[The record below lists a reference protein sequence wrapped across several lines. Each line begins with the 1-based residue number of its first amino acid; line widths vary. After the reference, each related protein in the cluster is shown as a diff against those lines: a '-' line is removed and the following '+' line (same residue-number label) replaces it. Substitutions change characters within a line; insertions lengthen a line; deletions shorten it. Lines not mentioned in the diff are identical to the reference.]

1 MKKLALMAFGLALVV
16 GMTGVACA
24 TPVDFDLAG
33 SSGGSSVTVNE
44 NVWFADLDAKLVNG
58 LDCQIFTL
66 SDGQTQAVE
75 FFTLKASGILGGTY
89 SIAATLAF
97 DSPDIAANGTGGGLF
112 GTIFGI
118 ISGGTLF
125 WDQTTM
131 PDLFSIAGNLISIN
145 FENGIKFGCG
155 DTATVHAYIKNHGGC
170 PDPTPTPEP
179 ASLLLL
185 GAGLAGLGYIRR
197 KKMRTRD

>member
-1 MKKLALMAFGLALVV
+1 MKKLALVAFGLALVV

-44 NVWFADLDAKLVNG
+44 NVWLAKLDAKLVTG
-58 LDCQIFTL
+58 LDCQKFTL
-66 SDGQTQAVE
+66 TDGQMKEVD
-75 FFTLKASGILGGTY
+75 FFTFTASGLGAGIY

-97 DSPDIAANGTGGGLF
+97 DSPDIAANGTGGGFF
-112 GTIFGI
+112 GTVFGK
-118 ISGGTLF
+118 ISGGILL

-145 FENGIKFGCG
+145 FENGIKFGC
-155 DTATVHAYIKNHGGC
+155 DNTATVHAYITNHGGC

>member
-58 LDCQIFTL
+58 LDCQVFTL
-66 SDGQTQAVE
+66 SDGQTKEIE
-75 FFTLKASGILGGTY
+75 FFTLKASGVLGGFY
-89 SIAATLAF
+89 SIAATLGF
-97 DSPDIAANGTGGGLF
+97 DSPDIAANGTGSGLF

-125 WDQTTM
+125 WDQSTM
-131 PDLFSIAGNLISIN
+131 PDLFSIAGNLISVS
-145 FENGIKFGCG
+145 FEDGIKFGCG
-155 DTATVHAYIKNHGGC
+155 NTATVHAYITNHGGGT
-170 PDPTPTPEP
+170 DPTPTPEP
-179 ASLLLL
+179 ASMLLL
-185 GAGLAGLGYIRR
+185 GAGLVGLGYHRR